1 MTASS
6 PDGSGSAVSGSPASE
21 GTGAPSRPTAM
32 AGRPLS
38 LPSPSPASAGAP
50 GVSSLAQRLASGAE
64 AGDGAAG
71 GAGAGAGAELV
82 NPDLGAEPA
91 GGAPNSKP
99 PYEEVLLNAV
109 PPDSAPLPARPLRFS
124 SRPAAMTVTRTS
136 SPRASSMT
144 APKMMFASTA
154 AELETS

>member
-1 MTASS
+1 
-6 PDGSGSAVSGSPASE
+6 
-21 GTGAPSRPTAM
+21 M

-38 LPSPSPASAGAP
+38 LPSPGSASADAP
-50 GVSSLAQRLASGAE
+50 GVSSLAQRLASGAG
-64 AGDGAAG
+64 ASGGAAG
-71 GAGAGAGAELV
+71 GGEAGAGLLYPGLGAEL
-82 NPDLGAEPA
+82 A
-91 GGAPNSKP
+91 GPAPNSKP
-99 PYEEVLLNAV
+99 PNEEVLLNAV
-109 PPDSAPLPARPLRFS
+109 PPDSALPPARPLRFS

>member
-6 PDGSGSAVSGSPASE
+6 PDGWGSAVSGSRPSA

-32 AGRPLS
+32 AGRP
-38 LPSPSPASAGAP
+38 
-50 GVSSLAQRLASGAE
+50 SSLAQRLASGAA
-64 AGDGAAG
+64 AGGGAAG
-71 GAGAGAGAELV
+71 GTGAGAELL
-82 NPDLGAEPA
+82 NPGFGAEPA
-91 GGAPNSKP
+91 GPAPNSKP

>member
-6 PDGSGSAVSGSPASE
+6 PDGSGSAVPGSPASA

-38 LPSPSPASAGAP
+38 LPSRSPASADAP

-71 GAGAGAGAELV
+71 GAGAEAELV
-82 NPDLGAEPA
+82 NPGLGAEPA
-91 GGAPNSKP
+91 GAAPNSKP
-99 PYEEVLLNAV
+99 PYEEV
-109 PPDSAPLPARPLRFS
+109 
-124 SRPAAMTVTRTS
+124 
-136 SPRASSMT
+136 
-144 APKMMFASTA
+144 
-154 AELETS
+154 

>member
-38 LPSPSPASAGAP
+38 LPSPSPASADAP

-71 GAGAGAGAELV
+71 RAGAGAGAGAGAELV
-82 NPDLGAEPA
+82 NPGLGAEPA
-91 GGAPNSKP
+91 GAAPNSKP
-99 PYEEVLLNAV
+99 
-109 PPDSAPLPARPLRFS
+109 
-124 SRPAAMTVTRTS
+124 
-136 SPRASSMT
+136 
-144 APKMMFASTA
+144 
-154 AELETS
+154 